1 MCSKKGMNRMRLKK
15 KEEVTLLALEQVLLE
30 YYQLSN
36 SDNEEDNDV
45 SADHLTSLMISELPE
60 YLVARGL
67 IAED

>member
-1 MCSKKGMNRMRLKK
+1 MNRMRLKK

-36 SDNEEDNDV
+36 SDNEDDNDT
-45 SADHLTSLMISELPE
+45 SADHLTSLMVSEVPE

-67 IAED
+67 IAKGE

>member
-1 MCSKKGMNRMRLKK
+1 MKGVQLKK

-36 SDNEEDNDV
+36 SENEEDNDA
-45 SADHLTSLMISELPE
+45 SADHLTSLMVSELPK

-67 IAED
+67 ITGEE